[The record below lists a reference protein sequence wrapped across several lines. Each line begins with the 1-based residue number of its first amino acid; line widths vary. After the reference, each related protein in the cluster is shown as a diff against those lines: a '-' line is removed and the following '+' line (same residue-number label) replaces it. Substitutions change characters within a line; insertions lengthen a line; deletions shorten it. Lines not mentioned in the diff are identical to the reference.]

1 MTISGGSAL
10 SKEDIERMT
19 KDAEAHAEEDKKRKE
34 AIELRNQA
42 ESLVYQTEKFL
53 KENEDKLP
61 ADARSNVE
69 TPLSELKK
77 TLEETANVDVLDASA
92 QERIKS
98 GVEAVATA
106 SQALGSALYQQQQ
119 QADDS
124 VIDAEVV
131 DEESAKA

>member
-1 MTISGGSAL
+1 M
-10 SKEDIERMT
+10 
-19 KDAEAHAEEDKKRKE
+19 
-34 AIELRNQA
+34 
-42 ESLVYQTEKFL
+42 
-53 KENEDKLP
+53 
-61 ADARSNVE
+61 
-69 TPLSELKK
+69 
-77 TLEETANVDVLDASA
+77 DVLDATA

-131 DEESAKA
+131 DEESTKA